1 MDNSANKLTAID
13 INKSAESRIEDA
25 KRQLMAELNA
35 SIDWYQKESESRGW
49 RARWLRVAMIVCG
62 GLATITPS
70 FSQMAISDRWT
81 ISPLW
86 TSVFIALTAS
96 LYAYE
101 KLYGHAEA
109 WMRFVL
115 AQQELERLREEFSLH
130 WLQLS
135 LNQSLSQSLDQ
146 SATPDATICIN
157 ELLRVSAHR
166 HDIVKKETEKWTK
179 AFKDGLKSTTPKT
192 SSSPVTD

>member
-35 SIDWYQKESESRGW
+35 SIDWYKKESESRGW
-49 RARWLRVAMIVCG
+49 RARWLRVAMIGCG

-135 LNQSLSQSLDQ
+135 LNQFT
-146 SATPDATICIN
+146 TPDATICIT

-192 SSSPVTD
+192 SSSPITD